1 VTRSTSHFSQGVEV
15 VNGSAVHQG
24 SRSERSTFTLTN
36 KNKHTSPTNKV
47 YFHTQINNRSEQV
60 EGQQGPEA
68 DQPTQEV
75 VEVVE

>member
-1 VTRSTSHFSQGVEV
+1 V

-24 SRSERSTFTLTN
+24 SRSEQSTFTFKYT
-36 KNKHTSPTNKV
+36 NKHTSPPTNK
-47 YFHTQINNRSEQV
+47 FIFTHTKKINNCSEQV